1 MQPIKLLG
9 SQLGWAQLTTGCWKE
24 SRLGLRPALLPLRP
38 ALLPLRAFILPLR
51 LALLPPTGCLSPSP
65 PSPPPRTGG
74 RRWPGSNGSAV
85 QGGDLPIFST
95 MITRVITSRTTAVQI
110 DLNDHTG
117 IVAKKRD
124 PGILDPELF
133 SGQIRKVEARLGKLA
148 KIRKVETD

>member
-1 MQPIKLLG
+1 MGNLTRVTCTIGFLAFCILVGCPTKSLCVQPIKLLG

-74 RRWPGSNGSAV
+74 RRWPGSDGSVV

-95 MITRVITSRTTAVQI
+95 MITRVITSRTTAVQT
-110 DLNDHTG
+110 DLNYH
-117 IVAKKRD
+117 IWCF
-124 PGILDPELF
+124 I
-133 SGQIRKVEARLGKLA
+133 QIPRC
-148 KIRKVETD
+148 T